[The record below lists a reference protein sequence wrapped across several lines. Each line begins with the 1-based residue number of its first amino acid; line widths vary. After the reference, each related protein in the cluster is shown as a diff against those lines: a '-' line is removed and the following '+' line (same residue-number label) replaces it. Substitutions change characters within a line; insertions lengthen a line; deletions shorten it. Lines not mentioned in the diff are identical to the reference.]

1 MKTYPGADVNSDH
14 NLMIGRVSI
23 KLKKVKKQKGREQ
36 YDLNMLKDE
45 ESRVKYAVEVKN
57 RYEALAVEEAEQIEE
72 VIDKKWENFKESIR
86 DGTKTLPKTKK
97 KKEEDWMT
105 DKIKEL

>member
-57 RYEALAVEEAEQIEE
+57 RYEALAVEEATQL
-72 VIDKKWENFKESIR
+72 K
-86 DGTKTLPKTKK
+86 
-97 KKEEDWMT
+97 
-105 DKIKEL
+105 